1 MPPANPW
8 TRVVELVVP
17 GIIGASLA
25 LFGVWL
31 NNRTNRTLTEDNRKH
46 ELAKALKERHF
57 ELTKAFYY
65 EVIKSTHNLQE
76 RVMHYRAARAVV
88 REFEANGTD
97 SPGPEAYIKRIF
109 DTAESASESLEVA
122 RVALSEAIA
131 VGWILL
137 PSSRFKVF
145 EDLNNMIA
153 RVSLDVHNVSRTDEI
168 PPSLLEL
175 KLAVGNL
182 VECAKSDLGNI

>member
-1 MPPANPW
+1 MRRIVVVFFALSVPGWSQPAQQQAQPPIVVKVEMPPANPW

-65 EVIKSTHNLQE
+65 EVIMSTHNLD
-76 RVMHYRAARAVV
+76 R
-88 REFEANGTD
+88 
-97 SPGPEAYIKRIF
+97 
-109 DTAESASESLEVA
+109 
-122 RVALSEAIA
+122 
-131 VGWILL
+131 
-137 PSSRFKVF
+137 
-145 EDLNNMIA
+145 
-153 RVSLDVHNVSRTDEI
+153 
-168 PPSLLEL
+168 
-175 KLAVGNL
+175 
-182 VECAKSDLGNI
+182 